1 MQQLERGRVVA
12 YFAYMQRQ
20 ATAQVAAAAAK
31 HDQLVAE
38 QQQQLDDAAD
48 VVSAARNL
56 RESVEQIAQLGAEQ
70 IIMQRWADKFGM
82 CAQDANQRFAKLA
95 A

>member
-20 ATAQVAAAAAK
+20 AAAQVAAAAAK
-31 HDQLVAE
+31 HDQLVAA

-56 RESVEQIAQLGAEQ
+56 RQSVEQIAQLGAER
-70 IIMQRWADKFGM
+70 IIMQRWADKHVRAERHPAV
-82 CAQDANQRFAKLA
+82 C
-95 A
+95 

>member
-20 ATAQVAAAAAK
+20 AAAQVAAAAAK
-31 HDQLVAE
+31 QDELVAA
-38 QQQQLDDAAD
+38 QQQQVDDAAD
-48 VVSAARNL
+48 AVAAARNL
-56 RESVEQIAQLGAEQ
+56 RESVEETAQLKAEQ

-82 CAQDANQRFAKLA
+82 CAQDAKQRFAKLA
-95 A
+95 T